1 MTIVAS
7 RQIFGWYPARI
18 RTSKREWK
26 YSGIAAYAILRHS
39 NPSPSGPGALLD
51 EEDMMAFRISLCVA
65 RGHGKRLVGMVG
77 FGSGS
82 RLAVGGGGKSAFWKS
97 LAFFAKVFAVTS
109 CRVISGVG
117 SVLLGLVY
125 RMAVKISLP
134 RAPWRKLF
142 QFFDFVS
149 RTALKKAFL
158 TAENWFCAG
167 MVLSVFHS
175 RRLVFIILRF

>member
-1 MTIVAS
+1 MTILAS

-26 YSGIAAYAILRHS
+26 YSGMAVYAILRHS
-39 NPSPSGPGALLD
+39 NPSTSGPGALLD
-51 EEDMMAFRISLCVA
+51 EEDIMAFRISLCVA
-65 RGHGKRLVGMVG
+65 RGHGKRRVGVV
-77 FGSGS
+77 GSGS
-82 RLAVGGGGKSAFWKS
+82 RLAVSGGGKSALRKS
-97 LAFFAKVFAVTS
+97 LAFSANVFAVTS
-109 CRVISGVG
+109 CRVMSGVG

-142 QFFDFVS
+142 QFFDFAS

-158 TAENWFCAG
+158 TAENWFRAG
-167 MVLSVFHS
+167 MVLSAFHS
-175 RRLVFIILRF
+175 RSLVFMILRF

>member
-65 RGHGKRLVGMVG
+65 RGHGKRRVGVV
-77 FGSGS
+77 GSGS
-82 RLAVGGGGKSAFWKS
+82 RLAVVVG
-97 LAFFAKVFAVTS
+97 
-109 CRVISGVG
+109 RVPFGR
-117 SVLLGLVY
+117 VLLFLQKFLLLLLVGLY
-125 RMAVKISLP
+125 LGWGLFSLVWCI
-134 RAPWRKLF
+134 AWL
-142 QFFDFVS
+142 
-149 RTALKKAFL
+149 
-158 TAENWFCAG
+158 
-167 MVLSVFHS
+167 
-175 RRLVFIILRF
+175 